1 MCYCKKNKNSHV
13 TSDVQSMTNA
23 ISFFFFNNFTYL
35 FLAVLGSS
43 SLCGLSLVASGG
55 YSSLQCTG
63 LLIAEASLIVEPGL
77 WTHGLHQLWHT
88 GLAVPWHMGSSWTM
102 NQTPA
107 LGSRFLSTEPP
118 GKSKNHFLIP
128 MCTIFF
134 HKSTQVSCN
143 NMQFSTLYANYDCLF
158 NSYKVKKIKQF

>member
-1 MCYCKKNKNSHV
+1 MCWGLHRFVWAFSSC
-13 TSDVQSMTNA
+13 QRGL
-23 ISFFFFNNFTYL
+23 L
-35 FLAVLGSS
+35 FLAVHRASYCRGFTY
-43 SLCGLSLVASGG
+43 CGAWALDTWASVVVAHRLSCPMAYGIFLD
-55 YSSLQCTG
+55 Q
-63 LLIAEASLIVEPGL
+63 
-77 WTHGLHQLWHT
+77 
-88 GLAVPWHMGSSWTM
+88 

-107 LGSRFLSTEPP
+107 LGSGFLSTEPP